1 MRSDH
6 LQSPFT
12 LLTAQA
18 HSLQQTRNMT
28 DQTALDNVLLGEGVK
43 QMQEISREEIL
54 KQIFGDIGELA
65 DGTKKK
71 DKFAKV
77 IVISLTLFIFLQTLL
92 VLWKA
97 PFSCMAECT
106 SQTDSFAS
114 TLIYLGW
121 RRRFASRIR
130 TSVALPRK
138 TPQW

>member
-71 DKFAKV
+71 T
-77 IVISLTLFIFLQTLL
+77 SLPMSWSFI
-92 VLWKA
+92 
-97 PFSCMAECT
+97 
-106 SQTDSFAS
+106 
-114 TLIYLGW
+114 
-121 RRRFASRIR
+121 
-130 TSVALPRK
+130 
-138 TPQW
+138 